1 MKNEVLNKF
10 YGYINHLYE
19 VRVTY
24 EKAGRHIKHV
34 KEFLESDCEPTKRG
48 YLQYRK
54 THADLFH
61 EKLACDAILDFLSYI
76 GQGWKRKG
84 KKKESSTGS
93 VQPLEKLSTMSEKN
107 KEQMNGFMNWLY
119 ENCDYSTHTMRIYR
133 DSIKGFFEHST
144 EFSLDAARRYIRT
157 LEESGKS
164 MTTIRL
170 RMMSL
175 ERFGKYIK
183 KPIELKR
190 PKIQK
195 TLDTDNVPS
204 EKEYRRLLEY
214 LQTKENKD
222 YYFWLKV
229 IASTGARVSEF
240 LQFTW
245 ENVLEGEV
253 TLKGKGNKYRR
264 FFFSKKLQEEV
275 REYVRLYGKSGI
287 IATGRMGVIT
297 SRGLAQHM
305 KEWGKKAGVDRCKMH
320 PHAFRHFF
328 AKMYLKNS
336 KDVVQLAEILGHHS
350 VDTTRIYLQ
359 KSKSEQ
365 MRDFNRNV
373 NW

>member
-1 MKNEVLNKF
+1 MNEEKLKKF
-10 YGYINHLYE
+10 YGYIKHLYE
-19 VRVTY
+19 LRVTY

-54 THADLFH
+54 THADIFH
-61 EKLACDAILDFLSYI
+61 ESLACDAILDFLSYV

-84 KKKESSTGS
+84 KKKESSTDS
-93 VQPLEKLSTMSEKN
+93 VQPLEKLTTMSEKN
-107 KEQMNGFMNWLY
+107 KELMGGFMNWLY
-119 ENCDYSTHTMRIYR
+119 ENCDYSPHTMRIYR
-133 DSIKGFFEHST
+133 DSIKGFFEYSS
-144 EFSLDAARRYIRT
+144 EFSVDNARRYVKT
-157 LEESGKS
+157 LENSGRS
-164 MTTIRL
+164 ATTIRM
-170 RMMSL
+170 RIGCL
-175 ERFGKYIK
+175 ERFGKFIK
-183 KPIELKR
+183 KPIELKK

-195 TLDTDNVPS
+195 TFDTENVPT
-204 EKEYRRLLEY
+204 EIEYKRLLEY
-214 LQTKENKD
+214 LQTKNNLD

-287 IATGRMGVIT
+287 IATGRRGVIT
-297 SRGLAQHM
+297 SRGLAQLM
-305 KEWGKKAGVDRCKMH
+305 MDWGKKAGVDKSKMH

-350 VDTTRIYLQ
+350 VDMTRIYLQ
-359 KSKSEQ
+359 KTKSEQ
-365 MRDFNRNV
+365 MKDFNRNV